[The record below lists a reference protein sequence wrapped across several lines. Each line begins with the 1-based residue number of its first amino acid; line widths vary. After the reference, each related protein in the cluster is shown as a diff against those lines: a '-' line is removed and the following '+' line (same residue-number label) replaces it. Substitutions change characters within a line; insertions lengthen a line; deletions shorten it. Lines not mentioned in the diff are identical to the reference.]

1 MTHTHL
7 IGIGGTGLSAIARVL
22 LERGEVVSGS
32 DRQSSPQSESI
43 QAAGAK
49 VTIGHAAENAAGADL
64 VLRSSAVPD
73 DNVEVQAAMDLNI
86 PVLKRIDYFRDFLS
100 NHNTIAIAG
109 SHGKTTTSAM
119 VAWLLTDLNIA
130 PGFIVGGE
138 VENLG
143 KNATAGNSK
152 YFVIEADEYD
162 YMFWGLSPEIAVVTN
177 IEHDHPDCFPTK
189 ESYTAAFEGFADRIT
204 KSGVLILCIDDPGAN
219 NLLNYAKEKGIQ
231 VLSYSIE
238 NEQADYY
245 VNNYSPIPGAG
256 YTFDANM
263 GNQKLIT
270 VSLQVPGK
278 HNILNA
284 LAVLIISDIM
294 GLELN
299 SVAVSL
305 SKFIGAG
312 RRFDILG
319 DASSILII
327 DDYGHHPTEIKS
339 TLSAAKARYP
349 DRRIWA
355 VWQPHTFSRT
365 LELLEAFGNSFVDAD
380 QVVITKVYAAREE
393 APATYSPEKLISAI
407 DHENVFY
414 ADTHP
419 LATNYLTQ
427 NTSPEDVVIVFSA
440 GDATEISAQLLD
452 NLQLGEQINE

>member
-7 IGIGGTGLSAIARVL
+7 IGIGGTGLSAIAQVL

-32 DRQSSPQSESI
+32 DRQSSPQSESV

-49 VTIGHAAENAAGADL
+49 VTIGHAAENVTGADM
-64 VLRSSAVPD
+64 VLRASAVPD
-73 DNVEVQAAMDLNI
+73 DNVEVQVALAANI
-86 PVLKRIDYFRDFLS
+86 PVVKRIDYFGDFLS
-100 NHNTIAIAG
+100 DKNTIAIAG

-119 VAWLLTDLNIA
+119 VAWMLTDLEIA

-162 YMFWGLSPEIAVVTN
+162 YMFWGISPEIAVVTN

-189 ESYTAAFEGFADRIT
+189 EIYATAFEGFADRIT
-204 KSGVLILCIDDPGAN
+204 KSGVLILCLDDPGARG
-219 NLLNYAKEKGIQ
+219 LSAYAKEKGIM

-238 NEQADYY
+238 NDQADYFA
-245 VNNYSPIPGAG
+245 NNYSPVPLAG
-256 YTFDANM
+256 YTFDVNK
-263 GNQKLIT
+263 GNQKLT
-270 VSLQVPGK
+270 TASLQVPGK
-278 HNILNA
+278 HNVLNA
-284 LAVLIISDIM
+284 LAALIIADII
-294 GLELN
+294 GLDLI
-299 SVAVSL
+299 SVAESL
-305 SKFIGAG
+305 SKFTGAG

-319 DASSILII
+319 EASSILII
-327 DDYGHHPTEIKS
+327 DDYGHHPTEIKA
-339 TLSAAKARYP
+339 TLSATKVRYP
-349 DRRIWA
+349 NRRIWA